1 MPHPRWA
8 STLKSDYPLQ
18 PPKPDERRRTSW
30 LPIVLVAIV
39 SLVLAAVLTVLTL
52 GYFGPILLIG
62 LLVFLVIGLQYLL
75 WGWWLERIYRNVPV
89 ESDEVDEF

>member
-1 MPHPRWA
+1 
-8 STLKSDYPLQ
+8 LKSDSPQ
-18 PPKPDERRRTSW
+18 FPEPETRRQTSW

-39 SLVLAAVLTVLTL
+39 GLALAAILTVLTL

-75 WGWWLERIYRNVPV
+75 WGWWMERIYRNVPADADDI
-89 ESDEVDEF
+89 DEL

>member
-1 MPHPRWA
+1 M
-8 STLKSDYPLQ
+8 
-18 PPKPDERRRTSW
+18 
-30 LPIVLVAIV
+30 LVAIV

-89 ESDEVDEF
+89 ESDEVDES